1 MQEWGRRAFIGLAIA
16 AGIALGCAPK
26 QPTMQSGPAAEITHD
41 GLHRVDNAGFAAVWV
56 KPGANLG
63 RYSKILPMEPTFHYR
78 TVQGSGRSSGD
89 YEVPERRREDFE
101 RIVKESFRKSFEK
114 SKYYTMA
121 TEPGPDTLVLLG
133 AIHDIVSHV
142 PQERGERSDTFV
154 SEIGEATI
162 VLELRD
168 SESHEVLARAAER
181 RSVTPTRELT
191 WSSSVSSASEIR
203 KVAALW
209 GGKLRDQLDALHERQ
224 GN

>member
-1 MQEWGRRAFIGLAIA
+1 MNKWGRRIAVGLAVG
-16 AGIALGCAPK
+16 AGIALGCAPQ
-26 QPTMQSGPAAEITHD
+26 QPSMQSGPGAEITHD

-63 RYSKILPMEPTFHYR
+63 RYSKILPVEATFHYR
-78 TVQGSGRSSGD
+78 AVHGSGRSSGD

-114 SKYYTMA
+114 SKYYSLA
-121 TEPGPDTLVLLG
+121 TGPGPDTLLLLG

-142 PQERGERSDTFV
+142 PPERGARDDTFV

-168 SESHEVLARAAER
+168 SQSNEVLARAAER
-181 RSVTPTRELT
+181 RSVTPSRELT
-191 WSSSVSSASEIR
+191 WSSSVTSASEIR
-203 KVAALW
+203 KTAALW
-209 GGKLRDQLDALHERQ
+209 GSKLRDQLDALHER
-224 GN
+224 